1 MKIVINILLI
11 FLSINLFGQQR
22 KMPTKPKYTVEE
34 MKLLQTNIYNDAKQ
48 NGVSKDS
55 LIILKNHRKYYIK
68 QNKKRWQ
75 KYEKDSLAYI
85 SYKNSYLYEV
95 EEKAKKASPVKGYY
109 YDNYNYDNNC
119 TYKEDS
125 YKTTTNVIYGVFG
138 TKIITIRK
146 NVRTGQTVDVHETFI
161 PNKYGIH

>member
-34 MKLLQTNIYNDAKQ
+34 MKLLQTNIYNEAKQ

-55 LIILKNHRKYYIK
+55 LIILKNHGKYYIK
-68 QNKKRWQ
+68 QTKKRWQ
-75 KYEKDSLAYI
+75 KYEKDSIAYI
-85 SYKNSYLYEV
+85 SYKNSYLYEL
-95 EEKAKKASPVKGYY
+95 EEKYKNNNPIKYY
-109 YDNYNYDNNC
+109 NNT
-119 TYKEDS
+119 TYKEES
-125 YKTTTNVIYGVFG
+125 YKTTTKVYHGVFG
-138 TKIITIRK
+138 TKVITIRK

-161 PNKYGIH
+161 PNRYGIH